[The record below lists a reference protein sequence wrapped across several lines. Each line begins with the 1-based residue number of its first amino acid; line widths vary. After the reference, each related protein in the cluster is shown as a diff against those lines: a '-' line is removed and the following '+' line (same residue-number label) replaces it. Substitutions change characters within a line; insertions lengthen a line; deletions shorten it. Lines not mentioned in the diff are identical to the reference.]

1 MINILTKECDFE
13 TLRLSFSRSEGIQNE
28 AKVNSSSIILSA
40 ASVIYDVTSQ
50 VFITLP
56 RGELIVIDDNGNLIR
71 DRSIAFLKRQ
81 TDLPPQVFL
90 TFFP

>member
-1 MINILTKECDFE
+1 MINILIKECDFE
-13 TLRLSFSRSEGIQNE
+13 TLRLSFSRLEGIQNE

-40 ASVIYDVTSQ
+40 ASVIYDTSQ

-56 RGELIVIDDNGNLIR
+56 RGELIVIDDNGNLMR
-71 DRSIAFLKRQ
+71 DRSVAFTKRQ

>member
-1 MINILTKECDFE
+1 M
-13 TLRLSFSRSEGIQNE
+13 SFSRLEGIQNE

-71 DRSIAFLKRQ
+71 DRSVTFTKRQ
-81 TDLPPQVFL
+81 TDLPPQAFL